1 LIAAISE
8 GGRGMLPM
16 GSVSIDMER
25 SVAQQEVA
33 AIHRKVDCLQIHQD
47 DFSTLLITTIAS
59 GAA

>member
-1 LIAAISE
+1 
-8 GGRGMLPM
+8 MLPM